1 MPESPVAGSQA
12 GADGRRASPFL
23 DTSRPNIARVYDYW
37 LGGKDNFEADR
48 AEAEKL
54 LLIFPGLRQ
63 LVRENRQ
70 FIGRAVSWTA
80 GRGIGQFVDV
90 GAGLPTSPSTH
101 ESARAVSPGARV
113 AYVDNDP
120 VVVSHAR
127 ALLAA
132 GNNAVAAVQADL
144 RDPAGVLASP
154 ELLAVIDLSE
164 PACLILGAV
173 LHLMQAGPAAAIAA
187 EYIRALAPGSYV
199 IITMARYDDLALG
212 DKIMH
217 EYSAG
222 TFYNHSPEEA
232 ATFFRGLEL
241 VPPGLTSG
249 RTWRAGM
256 PEPGLPRG
264 GVYALA
270 GVGRKPG

>member
-1 MPESPVAGSQA
+1 MPESPVAGPPAS
-12 GADGRRASPFL
+12 ADRRLEPPSF
-23 DTSRPNIARVYDYW
+23 DTSRPNVARVYDYW
-37 LGGKDNFEADR
+37 LGGKDNFDADR

-54 LLIFPGLRQ
+54 LAIFPGLRQ

-70 FIGRAVSWTA
+70 FIDRAVSWTA
-80 GRGIGQFVDV
+80 GQGISQFIDL

-101 ESARAVSPGARV
+101 ESAHAITAGARV

-120 VVVSHAR
+120 IVVSHAR
-127 ALLAA
+127 ALLA
-132 GNNAVAAVQADL
+132 GGSNGVTAVHADL

-154 ELLAVIDLSE
+154 ELLAVIDPSR
-164 PACLILGAV
+164 PVCLIMAAV
-173 LHLMQAGPAAAIAA
+173 LHLMPAGPAASLAA
-187 EYIRALAPGSYV
+187 KYVRAVAPGSYV
-199 IITMARYDDLALG
+199 IITMARYANPVLG

-222 TFYNHSPEEA
+222 TFYNHSPEQA

-249 RTWRAGM
+249 KTWRAGM
-256 PEPGLPRG
+256 PEPGPRG
-264 GVYALA
+264 DVYPLA
-270 GVGRKPG
+270 GVGRKP

>member
-1 MPESPVAGSQA
+1 MPESPVAGSQT

-80 GRGIGQFVDV
+80 GQGIGQFIDV

-127 ALLAA
+127 ALLAD
-132 GNNAVAAVQADL
+132 GKNAVAAVQADL

-154 ELLAVIDLSE
+154 ELLAVIDPGK
-164 PACLILGAV
+164 PACLILAAV

-199 IITMARYDDLALG
+199 IITMARYDDPVLG

-264 GVYALA
+264 DVYALA
-270 GVGRKPG
+270 GVGRKP

>member
-1 MPESPVAGSQA
+1 MPESSVAGPQA
-12 GADGRRASPFL
+12 GADGWPASASFDP
-23 DTSRPNIARVYDYW
+23 SRPNIARVYDYW

-54 LLIFPGLRQ
+54 LAIFPGLRQ

-80 GRGIGQFVDV
+80 GQGIGQFIDV

-101 ESARAVSPGARV
+101 ESARAVNPAATV

-120 VVVSHAR
+120 MVVSHAR
-127 ALLAA
+127 ALLA
-132 GNNAVAAVQADL
+132 GRNHGVAAVQADL
-144 RDPAGVLASP
+144 RDPAAVLASP
-154 ELLAVIDLSE
+154 DLLAVIDPGK
-164 PACLILGAV
+164 PACLILAAV
-173 LHLMQAGPAAAIAA
+173 LHLMPVGPAAEIAA
-187 EYIRALAPGSYV
+187 AYIRALSPGSYV
-199 IITMARYDDLALG
+199 IITMARYDDPVLG

-217 EYSAG
+217 EYTAG
-222 TFYNHSPEEA
+222 TFYNHSAEQA

-241 VPPGLTSG
+241 LPPGLTNG

-256 PEPGLPRG
+256 PEPSLPRG
-264 GVYALA
+264 DVYALA
-270 GVGRKPG
+270 GIGRKP

>member
-1 MPESPVAGSQA
+1 MPESPVAGSQT
-12 GADGRRASPFL
+12 GADGRPASPFL

-80 GRGIGQFVDV
+80 GQGIGQFIDV

-113 AYVDNDP
+113 AYIDNDP

-127 ALLAA
+127 ALLAD

-154 ELLAVIDLSE
+154 ELLAVIDPGK
-164 PACLILGAV
+164 PACLILAAV
-173 LHLMQAGPAAAIAA
+173 LHLMEAGPAAAIAA

-199 IITMARYDDLALG
+199 IITMARYDDPVLG

-222 TFYNHSPEEA
+222 TFFNHSPEEA

-264 GVYALA
+264 DVYALA
-270 GVGRKPG
+270 GVGRKP

>member
-173 LHLMQAGPAAAIAA
+173 LHLMEAGPAAAIAA

-199 IITMARYDDLALG
+199 IITMARYDDPVLG

-222 TFYNHSPEEA
+222 TFFNHSPEEA

-264 GVYALA
+264 DVYALA
-270 GVGRKPG
+270 GVGRKP

>member
-1 MPESPVAGSQA
+1 MPESSAAGPQA
-12 GADGRRASPFL
+12 GADGRSASSAL
-23 DTSRPNIARVYDYW
+23 DASRPNIARVYDYW

-54 LLIFPGLRQ
+54 LRIFPGLRQ

-70 FIGRAVSWTA
+70 FIDRAVSWTA
-80 GRGIGQFVDV
+80 GQGITQFIDA

-101 ESARAVSPGARV
+101 ESARAVRPGARV

-120 VVVSHAR
+120 IVVSHAR
-127 ALLAA
+127 ALLA
-132 GNNAVAAVQADL
+132 GGSDDVAAVQADL
-144 RDPAGVLASP
+144 RDPAGVLTNP
-154 ELLAVIDLSE
+154 ELRTVIDPSR
-164 PACLILGAV
+164 PVGLILAAV
-173 LHLMQAGPAAAIAA
+173 LHLMPVGRAAEIAA

-199 IITMARYDDLALG
+199 IITMARYDDPVLG

-222 TFYNHSPEEA
+222 TFFNHSPEEA

-249 RTWRAGM
+249 KTWRAGM

-264 GVYALA
+264 DVYALA
-270 GVGRKPG
+270 GVGRKP

>member
-1 MPESPVAGSQA
+1 MPESPATGSQA
-12 GADGRRASPFL
+12 GAEGRRVSPSV

-37 LGGKDNFEADR
+37 LGGKDNFAADR

-70 FIGRAVSWTA
+70 FIARAVSWTA
-80 GRGIGQFVDV
+80 GQGISQFIDV
-90 GAGLPTSPSTH
+90 GAGLPTSPGTH

-113 AYVDNDP
+113 AYVDHDP
-120 VVVSHAR
+120 VVISHAR
-127 ALLAA
+127 ALLAE
-132 GNNAVAAVQADL
+132 GSKAVAAVQADL

-154 ELLAVIDLSE
+154 ELLAVIDLGQ
-164 PACLILGAV
+164 PACVVLAAV
-173 LHLMQAGPAAAIAA
+173 LHLMPAGPAAAIAA

-199 IITMARYDDLALG
+199 IITMARYDDPVLG

-222 TFYNHSPEEA
+222 TFYNHSAEEA
-232 ATFFRGLEL
+232 ATFFPGLEL

-256 PEPGLPRG
+256 PEPPLPRG
-264 GVYALA
+264 DVYPLV
-270 GVGRKPG
+270 GVGRKS